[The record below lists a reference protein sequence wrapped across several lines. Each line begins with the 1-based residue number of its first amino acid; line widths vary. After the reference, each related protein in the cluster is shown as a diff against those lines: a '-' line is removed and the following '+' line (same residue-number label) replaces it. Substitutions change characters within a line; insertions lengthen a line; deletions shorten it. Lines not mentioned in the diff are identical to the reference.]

1 VEGAAPRDTTE
12 RIVKKISPWI
22 AAATAAVLLA
32 SCSSGGNGTE
42 PSASPDASDTSSAT
56 TEDKEPVTLVV
67 WESPDGHDEVIKQA
81 GEAYTAKN
89 PHVTIEYKAVELGDS
104 KTQIA
109 LDGPAGVG
117 ADVFAAPSDN
127 AGDLAAAGH
136 ILAIANPDA
145 LKAELVEAAIA
156 NATSGGTL
164 YGVPVTVDTY
174 ALFYNKDLI
183 DEPPTTW
190 EGVIEFSKE
199 FNAENS
205 GKYGFVMQPNFYY
218 TAPFLFGGDSLLFG
232 DSGSDPETPNTN
244 SEAAIAGMEEL
255 VALRDVLNVAAD
267 DLDTATVDALFS
279 GGQAAMHVSGP
290 WNISVFA
297 EAGVNYGIAPLPAR
311 AGSDTPSGGFS
322 NSRTMY
328 VSAYSKHPEEAQD
341 FAAFLAGSIPAAE
354 IQIDSEATLGIV
366 KQGEYAF
373 PTPAIPEMGAVW
385 AAMDAAVANIW
396 NGADI
401 KKELDAATEVILN
414 Q

>member
-1 VEGAAPRDTTE
+1 M
-12 RIVKKISPWI
+12 KKISPWI

-32 SCSSGGNGTE
+32 SCSSGNGETTE
-42 PSASPDASDTSSAT
+42 TPGAGSETSAT
-56 TEDKEPVTLVV
+56 TEDNKEPVNLVV
-67 WESPDGHDEVIKQA
+67 WESPDGHDEFIRQA

-89 PHVTIEYKAVELGDS
+89 PHVTIEYKAVELGDA

-136 ILAIANPDA
+136 ILAIDNPDA
-145 LKAELVEAAIA
+145 LKSQLVEAAIA

-174 ALFYNKDLI
+174 ALFYNTDLI
-183 DEPPTTW
+183 EEPPTTW
-190 EGVIEFSKE
+190 EGVIEFAQE

-218 TAPFLFGGDSLLFG
+218 AAPFLFGGDSLLFG
-232 DSGSDPETPNTN
+232 ETGSDPTAPNTN
-244 SEAAIAGMEEL
+244 SDAAIAGMEEL
-255 VALRDVLNVAAD
+255 VALREILNVAAD

-279 GGQAAMHVSGP
+279 GGQAALHVSGP

-297 EAGVNYGIAPLPAR
+297 EAGINYGIAPLPAR
-311 AGSDTPSGGFS
+311 AGSDSPSGGFS

-341 FAAFLAGSIPAAE
+341 FAAFLASPDMLSLAYGLTGSTPSAE

-366 KQGEYAF
+366 KQGDYAF